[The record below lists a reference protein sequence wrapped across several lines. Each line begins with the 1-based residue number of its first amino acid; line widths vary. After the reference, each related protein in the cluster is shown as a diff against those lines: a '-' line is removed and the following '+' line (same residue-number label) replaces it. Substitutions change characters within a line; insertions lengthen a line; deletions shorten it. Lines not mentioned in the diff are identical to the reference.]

1 MSFERQTKEIVE
13 AAKKLLEGEV
23 VTTVLGFTEGGVE
36 GQALPLFAERP
47 EEAERLVWNDR
58 CLPPLAAY
66 LPGPAGLVKQQ
77 SDEKIAL
84 VAKPCDARAVANL
97 IVENQLTREQVHIIG
112 LECAGMKDAGGALLP
127 ACAECT
133 VHAPPI
139 FDTLIKVDGPIDTAG
154 ADKSDEEFDAERFAA
169 EMDKCILCF
178 SCRQAC
184 YGCYCD
190 TCFMDRGVPSWQ
202 AANPDFGAKMV
213 YHLGRA
219 MHLAGRCA
227 ECGAC
232 ENTCASGVDV
242 RYLIREVSR
251 FVDGEYGF
259 RAGLDTE
266 TPPAMLTYKTEDR
279 EVGFWGEQLEGKP
292 SS

>member
-1 MSFERQTKEIVE
+1 MSFDRQTKEIAE
-13 AAKKLLEGEV
+13 AAKKLLADGA
-23 VTTVLGFTEGGVE
+23 VTTVIGFCEGGVE
-36 GQALPLFAERP
+36 GGALPLFAQTP
-47 EEAERLVWNDR
+47 EEAESLVWNDR
-58 CLPPLAAY
+58 CVPPLAAY
-66 LPGPAGLVKQQ
+66 LPGQAGFAKREGRV
-77 SDEKIAL
+77 AL
-84 VAKPCDARAVANL
+84 VAKPCDSRAVANL
-97 IVENQLTREQVHIIG
+97 IVENQVERGNIHIIG
-112 LECAGMKDAGGALLP
+112 VECGGMRDANGAPLP

-133 VHAPPI
+133 VREPVLCDTLVKADAPPE
-139 FDTLIKVDGPIDTAG
+139 AG
-154 ADKSDEEFDAERFAA
+154 GRAAEEEFDAERFAA

-242 RYLIREVSR
+242 RYLIREVTR
-251 FVDGEYGF
+251 FVGEEYNF
-259 RAGLDTE
+259 RAGMDTE
-266 TPPAMLTYKTEDR
+266 TQPAMLTNTPGDR
-279 EVGFWGEQLEGKP
+279 EVGFWQEGGDGNG
-292 SS
+292 